1 MAAVVSSWPS
11 SWRALSVSP
20 TSPWLW
26 RRERERLERSSHV
39 RRYGCLLKCV
49 VVWMERQA
57 GKTGLRGHG
66 LLPLLS
72 LFGNIAFGSH
82 ATSSTPSPKERVASL
97 HLLCCVMI
105 WAGKTK
111 RFIFCPCFPSFHP
124 PLSPP
129 SFNTFPLPL
138 LQSPNDFA
146 SDYNQTTPHSS
157 YLPNDTSPASA
168 DGISL
173 GRPPP
178 PPSAYLVYDAVWAA
192 ALAFTSS
199 QHVQGSSLKEAMG
212 LLNFTGVSVSSQWRL
227 LTEEQWLLPP
237 LFLFLLPPLTLTS
250 TLPCRVP
257 YPFPTVPEMGHTSR

>member
-1 MAAVVSSWPS
+1 M
-11 SWRALSVSP
+11 R
-20 TSPWLW
+20 
-26 RRERERLERSSHV
+26 
-39 RRYGCLLKCV
+39 
-49 VVWMERQA
+49 RQA
-57 GKTGLRGHG
+57 GKTGLRAHG
-66 LLPLLS
+66 LLSLCFS
-72 LFGNIAFGSH
+72 LFGEADSIAFGSH
-82 ATSSTPSPKERVASL
+82 GLCSTLFLPSLETESHSS
-97 HLLCCVMI
+97 HLLCYAL
-105 WAGKTK
+105 AGKTK
-111 RFIFCPCFPSFHP
+111 NILFVSPSSTSP

-157 YLPNDTSPASA
+157 YLPNDTFPAST

-192 ALAFTSS
+192 ALAFTSA
-199 QHVQGSSLKEAMG
+199 QHAQGSSPEEAMG
-212 LLNFTGVSVSSQWRL
+212 CLNFTGVSVSSQWRL
-227 LTEEQWLLPP
+227 LTEEQWLLPS
-237 LFLFLLPPLTLTS
+237 LFLSLLPPLTLTS